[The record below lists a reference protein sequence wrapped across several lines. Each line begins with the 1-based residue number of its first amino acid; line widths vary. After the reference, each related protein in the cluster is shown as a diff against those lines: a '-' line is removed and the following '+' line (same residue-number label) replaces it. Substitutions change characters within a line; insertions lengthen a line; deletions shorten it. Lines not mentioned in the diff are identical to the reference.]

1 MAHKIK
7 LEVVSPEKTVFSDD
21 VNMVIARSTGGEIG
35 ILPNHAPLIASL
47 TTEFFRILTDDGE
60 KTLAVT
66 GGFIEVQPKKITVI
80 AVTAETPEEIDV
92 DRAQKALERAKE
104 RLAQRKQEN
113 CGQTMT
119 EEIYLRALKK
129 RYTLIIL
136 EVLRNIKNYSLNLL
150 KK

>member
-21 VNMVIARSTGGEIG
+21 VNMVIAHSTGGEIG

-47 TTEFFRILTDDGE
+47 TTDFFRILTDDGE

-92 DRAQKALERAKE
+92 DRAQKALADIPFFFYLTKEIPNSRYDEVEYPSANVVIIKIITKFSGTFLTAKT
-104 RLAQRKQEN
+104 K
-113 CGQTMT
+113 
-119 EEIYLRALKK
+119 I
-129 RYTLIIL
+129 
-136 EVLRNIKNYSLNLL
+136 
-150 KK
+150 

>member
-47 TTEFFRILTDDGE
+47 TTDFFRILTDDGE
-60 KTLAVT
+60 KTLVVT

-104 RLAQRKQEN
+104 RLAQKKQEID
-113 CGQTMT
+113 
-119 EEIYLRALKK
+119 ELRAQAALK
-129 RYTLIIL
+129 RAILRLTLA
-136 EVLRNIKNYSLNLL
+136 ERFRHR
-150 KK
+150 

>member
-47 TTEFFRILTDDGE
+47 TTDFFRILTDDGE
-60 KTLAVT
+60 KTLVVT

-104 RLAQRKQEN
+104 RMRQKQSIREYYMS
-113 CGQTMT
+113 QAS
-119 EEIYLRALKK
+119 IARALARLQFKDK
-129 RYTLIIL
+129 HI
-136 EVLRNIKNYSLNLL
+136 N
-150 KK
+150 